1 MPKKN
6 PFIHCGGGEVCGGAW
21 RRLNLQW
28 TTSVKPRAIPV
39 RPSAVVLPSSAR
51 VCAPSMC
58 SVVQCRGSRLAARGS
73 RASPARESECVVT
86 LTLVQF
92 VYLRLPSKNAV
103 ASISL
108 LLDANPCSQPSA
120 RAQTALPSPCSVE
133 PRGRQGSGRGLRHRR
148 VFPGRWLVQ
157 SSPSMAPRPRLSAAG
172 PRGRVTLRTSLT
184 RSSLKPCVHSALGPG
199 PRQGWAWAVVSVVS
213 LGHPGRKTR
222 L

>member
-1 MPKKN
+1 MEKTE
-6 PFIHCGGGEVCGGAW
+6 FTVDDVSE
-21 RRLNLQW
+21 
-28 TTSVKPRAIPV
+28 TSSNTRETQCSGSAIV
-39 RPSAVVLPSSAR
+39 RPRLCAQHVLGRPMPRQPPCSAGFRGEPCEGER
-51 VCAPSMC
+51 VCRHPHPGAVC
-58 SVVQCRGSRLAARGS
+58 V
-73 RASPARESECVVT
+73 SET
-86 LTLVQF
+86 
-92 VYLRLPSKNAV
+92 PSKNAV

-157 SSPSMAPRPRLSAAG
+157 SSPSVAPHPRLSAAG